1 MRKRPRTGTKSRVA
15 VGVLAGALLLTAQFS
30 FSAAASAQQ
39 IDCPVTGVDAV
50 DQTCKEVADTISPSD
65 DPKEKPDSKPPS
77 KTRPDASGAGDES
90 SSGSTS
96 SRIGAPPASTA
107 PSSGDSNPTTVPTGT
122 GEKPKKPADNPPTSV
137 RWNALVLFRN
147 EYAGPV
153 FGVPAALVDAAV
165 RTPFASTVMAMFRL
179 PVALVLLM
187 LFFVGVRY
195 RSAMKQ
201 RPRVPLRKV
210 WAAFRPAL
218 AGQRFAIARA
228 AALALMVV
236 GLELLQPW
244 PIKFVVDRVLKP
256 GSASGIGGFDFSATV
271 VFAAAAT
278 LVISVLLGVLSVR
291 SVVAAARVGRKVTVR
306 IRRQVFEHLHR
317 LALPFHETNRTGDL
331 LGRVMDD
338 VNNLRDV
345 LFNTWINLIGR
356 ALLFAGTAIALLV
369 IDPWLAFVALL
380 PLPLL
385 AVEMMGLTRRL
396 QRVIGHQFRREGSA
410 ASIAGE
416 TLNNIGVVKAFVA
429 EDRSAEQFTTESRQG
444 EGAGLRA
451 AAVSARM
458 DLVSEV
464 LTGAGLAA
472 VLFFG
477 ALRVLSG
484 DLSAGMLF
492 VLVAYT
498 RSMYKPL
505 RKAPKE
511 GKRLSRAMASA
522 GRLMEVL
529 RVQPEK
535 FGVGRA
541 APDFVGQISLRGVRF
556 AYRDGIEALQG
567 ISLEIPAGALAVI
580 QGPNG
585 SGKSTLLSLILR
597 LFRPDEGEI
606 LIDGQPI
613 DSFELESYRSRF
625 AYVPQRVQ
633 LFAATVRDNIAYG
646 RPDAT
651 DDQIEAAARAAL
663 LEDVVLRLP
672 GGYDALLGENGATLS
687 GGEARR
693 LMLARAALRDASV
706 VLLDEPLSG
715 LDPEARQVVAEAI
728 QRLSSD
734 RTVLAVSHGPA
745 TELNPDLIVEVR
757 DGEIGRVEWA
767 GRALQGSHWATD
779 SIGATAS

>member
-1 MRKRPRTGTKSRVA
+1 M
-15 VGVLAGALLLTAQFS
+15 VLSAGFS
-30 FSAAASAQQ
+30 FPATTASAQQ
-39 IDCPVTGVDAV
+39 IDCPATGVGAV
-50 DQTCKEVADTISPSD
+50 DQACKDVSDAIAPSD
-65 DPKEKPDSKPPS
+65 EPKKKPKSQPGSKDRPGGSGSGGGSSSDTTPSGIAAPTSSTVPGSSGADPAPGSGEQKKKPEDPPPS
-77 KTRPDASGAGDES
+77 VS
-90 SSGSTS
+90 
-96 SRIGAPPASTA
+96 
-107 PSSGDSNPTTVPTGT
+107 
-122 GEKPKKPADNPPTSV
+122 
-137 RWNALVLFRN
+137 WNSLVLFHN

-153 FGVPAALVDAAV
+153 FGVPTPVVDAAV
-165 RTPFASTVMAMFRL
+165 RTPFASAVLALFRL
-179 PVALVLLM
+179 PVFLVLLM
-187 LFFVGVRY
+187 LSIVGVRY
-195 RSAMKQ
+195 WNARKR
-201 RPRVPLRKV
+201 RPRVPLGKV

-218 AGQRFAIARA
+218 AGQGFAIARA
-228 AALALMVV
+228 AGLAMVVV

-256 GSASGIGGFDFSATV
+256 GSAAGIGGFDLSATI

-278 LVISVLLGVLSVR
+278 LVISVLLGVLQVR

-317 LALPFHETNRTGDL
+317 LALPFHETARTGDL
-331 LGRVMDD
+331 LGRLMDD

-345 LFNTWINLIGR
+345 LFNTWINLVGR
-356 ALLFAGTAIALLV
+356 VLLFLGTAIALLV
-369 IDPWLAFVALL
+369 IEPWLAFVALL

-385 AVEMMGLTRRL
+385 TVEMLGLTRRL
-396 QRVIGHQFRREGSA
+396 QHVIGHQFRREGSA

-416 TLNNIGVVKAFVA
+416 SLTNIGVVKAYAA
-429 EDRSAEQFTTESRQG
+429 EDRSTEQFATQSRYG
-444 EGAGLRA
+444 ERAGVRA
-451 AAVSARM
+451 AGISGRM

-484 DLSAGMLF
+484 DLSAGMLV

-511 GKRLSRAMASA
+511 GKRFSKAMASA

-529 RVQPEK
+529 RVPPEK
-535 FGVGRA
+535 FGIGLA
-541 APDFVGQISLRGVRF
+541 APEFLGHISLRGVRF
-556 AYRDGIEALQG
+556 AYRDGVEALQG

-597 LFRPDEGEI
+597 LFKPDQGEV
-606 LIDGQPI
+606 LIDGEPI

-625 AYVPQRVQ
+625 AYVPQQVQ
-633 LFAATVRDNIAYG
+633 LFAGTVRENIAYG

-651 DDQIEAAARAAL
+651 DEQIEAAARAAL
-663 LEDVVLRLP
+663 LDDVAHRLP
-672 GGYDALLGENGATLS
+672 DGYDTVLGENGATLS

-693 LMLARAALRDASV
+693 LMLARAALRDARI
-706 VLLDEPLSG
+706 VLLDEPLAG
-715 LDPEARQVVAEAI
+715 LDPDAREVVAEAI
-728 QRLSSD
+728 QRLASD
-734 RTVLAVSHGPA
+734 RTVLVVSHGPA
-745 TELNPDLIVEVR
+745 SELNPDLVVGLR
-757 DGEIGRVEWA
+757 DGEIDRVEWA
-767 GRALQGSHWATD
+767 GRALQGTDWATD
-779 SIGATAS
+779 AIGATAS

>member
-1 MRKRPRTGTKSRVA
+1 MTNQLRTRTKGRVA
-15 VGVLAGALLLTAQFS
+15 AGLLGAAVLLSAGYPFTAT
-30 FSAAASAQQ
+30 AAFAQQ
-39 IDCPVTGVDAV
+39 IDCPATGVGAV
-50 DQTCKEVADTISPSD
+50 DQACKDVADTISPSD
-65 DPKEKPDSKPPS
+65 DPKEKPDSKPDS
-77 KTRPDASGAGDES
+77 KNRPDASGNGGES
-90 SSGSTS
+90 SSGATPSG
-96 SRIGAPPASTA
+96 IGAPSTSTV
-107 PSSGDSNPTTVPTGT
+107 PSSSGGDPATGSGKQKKKPGDSPPPVSWKSLVP
-122 GEKPKKPADNPPTSV
+122 
-137 RWNALVLFRN
+137 FHN

-153 FGVPAALVDAAV
+153 FGVPTPVVDVAA
-165 RTPFASTVMAMFRL
+165 RTPIASAVLALFRL
-179 PVALVLLM
+179 PVFLVLLI
-187 LFFVGVRY
+187 LSISGIRY
-195 RSAMKQ
+195 WNARKH
-201 RPRVPLRKV
+201 RTRVPLRKV

-218 AGQRFAIARA
+218 AGQGFAIARA
-228 AALALMVV
+228 AGLALIVV

-256 GSASGIGGFDFSATV
+256 GSASGIGGFDLSASI

-331 LGRVMDD
+331 LGRLMDD

-345 LFNTWINLIGR
+345 LFNTWINLVGR
-356 ALLFAGTAIALLV
+356 ALLFLGTAIALL
-369 IDPWLAFVALL
+369 IIEPWLAFVALL

-385 AVEMMGLTRRL
+385 TVEMMGLTSRL
-396 QRVIGHQFRREGSA
+396 QHVIGHQFRREGSA

-416 TLNNIGVVKAFVA
+416 SLTNIGVVKAFAA
-429 EDRSAEQFTTESRQG
+429 EDRSTEQFTTQSRFG
-444 EGAGLRA
+444 ERAGLRA
-451 AAVSARM
+451 AGVSARM

-484 DLSAGMLF
+484 DLSAGMLV

-511 GKRLSRAMASA
+511 GKRLSKAMASA

-529 RVQPEK
+529 RVPPET
-535 FGVGRA
+535 FGVGRT
-541 APDFVGQISLRGVRF
+541 APEFLGHISLRGLRF
-556 AYRDGIEALQG
+556 GYRDGVEALQG
-567 ISLEIPAGALAVI
+567 ISLEIPAGAIALI

-597 LFRPDEGEI
+597 LFKPDQGEV
-606 LIDGQPI
+606 LIDGESI

-633 LFAATVRDNIAYG
+633 LFAGTLRENIAYG

-651 DDQIEAAARAAL
+651 DEQIEAAASAAL
-663 LEDVVLRLP
+663 LDDVALRLP
-672 GGYDALLGENGATLS
+672 DGYDSVLGENGATLS

-693 LMLARAALRDASV
+693 LMLARAALRDARV
-706 VLLDEPLSG
+706 VLLDEPLAG
-715 LDPEARQVVAEAI
+715 LDPEAREVVAEAI

-734 RTVLAVSHGPA
+734 RTVLVVSHGLVS
-745 TELNPDLIVEVR
+745 ELNPDVVVGLR
-757 DGEIGRVEWA
+757 DGEIDRVEWA
-767 GRALQGSHWATD
+767 GRTLQGTGWATD
-779 SIGATAS
+779 TIGATAS